1 MRIFWKIR
9 HGVSRILYAVAER
22 LPAAWTR
29 KISLLLCV
37 LRQDWRTVRF
47 LSGFSAELG
56 SVSAAELERH
66 FAGLDRESLARL
78 KRYLG
83 KSHFTPWFDWIT
95 AQTPLH
101 YHAWAGLCTE
111 EEYLWGRRQEEAE
124 LPALRK
130 KYHLPPPAGEVGAL
144 VFHHGLKDISPGL
157 KSYVRGKTFIDAG
170 AFIGDSALVL
180 LEYEPDRI
188 YAFEPSRANQRL
200 FRKLMEDNQ
209 VPAGRVVI
217 VDQGLSARPGTATF
231 SENTAGTALD
241 GAGACRVELVTLDE
255 FVKTHGIAA
264 VGFIKADVEGMGLEL
279 LKGAV
284 ATLRRDKP
292 ILSLSIYHNR
302 EEFLG
307 TYDLLR
313 SLNLPY
319 RYEVASH
326 CLPWQNSEL
335 VLLAF
340 PVLPPGA

>member
-1 MRIFWKIR
+1 MRIIWKIR
-9 HGVSRILYAVAER
+9 HGVSRRLYALAER

-29 KISLLLCV
+29 KISILLCV
-37 LRQDWRTVRF
+37 LRQDWRMVRF
-47 LSGFSAELG
+47 LSGFSAEMGVLR
-56 SVSAAELERH
+56 EDEIERH
-66 FAGLDRESLARL
+66 FPGLDPESRARL
-78 KRYLG
+78 KRFIG
-83 KSHFTPWFDWIT
+83 RSHFTPWFDWIT
-95 AQTPLH
+95 AQTPQH

-111 EEYLWGRRQEEAE
+111 EEYQRGRRQEEEE
-124 LPALRK
+124 LPALRR
-130 KYHLPPPAGEVGAL
+130 KYHLPPAAGEVGSL
-144 VFHHGLKDISPGL
+144 VFHHGLKGIPPEL
-157 KSYVRGKTFIDAG
+157 KAYLRGKTFLDAG

-209 VPAGRVVI
+209 VPAGRVI
-217 VDQGLSARPGTATF
+217 LVDKGLAARPGMTTF

-241 GAGACRVELVTLDE
+241 GAGSCRVELVSLDE
-255 FVKTHGIAA
+255 FVQNNRISA

-284 ATLRRDKP
+284 ETIRRDKP

-307 TYDLLR
+307 TYELLH

-319 RYEVASH
+319 RYEVVSH

-335 VLLAF
+335 VLMAF
-340 PVLPPGA
+340 PRLPAGT